1 MMQFASIN
9 MFYAWR
15 KNDIHEEQIHP
26 SGYIKS
32 HSEPPSKKMSR
43 FEPYKCHGKLVT
55 VLVVLAFN
63 NLKPGTWWLYL
74 K

>member
-1 MMQFASIN
+1 MFTNFMHQHIHLLLMMQFASIN

-32 HSEPPSKKMSR
+32 RSEPPSKKMSR
-43 FEPYKCHGKLVT
+43 FEP
-55 VLVVLAFN
+55 
-63 NLKPGTWWLYL
+63 
-74 K
+74 